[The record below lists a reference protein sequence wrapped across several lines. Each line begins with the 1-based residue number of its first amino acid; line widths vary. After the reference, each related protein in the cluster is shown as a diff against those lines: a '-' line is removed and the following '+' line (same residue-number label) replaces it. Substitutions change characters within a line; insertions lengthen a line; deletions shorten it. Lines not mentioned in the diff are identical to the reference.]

1 MVHAEKKKKREEEK
15 REAQLYL
22 DIVVK
27 DPPPKGDPPD
37 GSGGHVSTA
46 SDGGSPSACAPLGL
60 LGLSPALV
68 TKVSKW
74 KRSTQTALVD
84 LCTDFREQQ
93 PRSAERRPD
102 SDMLASYRTGCDRV
116 IIMLACLRYDKI

>member
-1 MVHAEKKKKREEEK
+1 MEYDAPTWGAMSYKVQQEILANVAKREREKK
-15 REAQLYL
+15 EAQLYL
-22 DIVVK
+22 EIVVK
-27 DPPPKGDPPD
+27 DQPPKGDPPD

-46 SDGGSPSACAPLGL
+46 PDGGSPSACAPLGL

-84 LCTDFREQQ
+84 LCTDF
-93 PRSAERRPD
+93 
-102 SDMLASYRTGCDRV
+102 ASSSLVLLSGSPTQTC
-116 IIMLACLRYDKI
+116 